1 MSAAREAADMP
12 KRTRKH
18 VVRRI
23 VLRLPDLDHAKTSV
37 LNSLSSP
44 RSRRNYK
51 FAMEQF
57 IDWYCSEPRLA
68 LNRTVVLRFRL
79 HLESLGLA
87 SGTINQRLGAVRRLA
102 YEAADSG
109 LLSPELAA
117 GITRV
122 KGVKQLGWRAGN
134 WLNQDQ
140 ARLLLET
147 ASGQSLRQIRDVA
160 MISILLGCG
169 LRRAELSALRRED
182 IQIRQG
188 HWAIVDLVGKGNHV
202 RTVPMPMWVKEAV
215 ERWLSAA
222 SVASGYVFRAV
233 SRHGTA
239 WGTGISENVVWYVVR
254 SCARRL
260 ELDHLAPHD
269 LRRTCAKLCH
279 VNGGELEQI
288 QFLLGHASVLT
299 TERYLGCK
307 QNLEEPVNDR
317 FGSLFSGGVDSR

>member
-1 MSAAREAADMP
+1 MP
-12 KRTRKH
+12 KRTKKLIPRK
-18 VVRRI
+18 I

-57 IDWYCSEPRLA
+57 ISWYCSEPRLA

-87 SGTINQRLGAVRRLA
+87 AGTINQRLAAVRRLA

-117 GITRV
+117 GIRRV
-122 KGVKQLGWRAGN
+122 KGVKQLGCRAGN
-134 WLNQDQ
+134 WLNREQ

-147 ASGQSLRQIRDVA
+147 SDGESLPSIRDVA

-169 LRRAELSALRRED
+169 LRRAELAALRKED
-182 IQIRQG
+182 IQLRQG
-188 HWAIVDLVGKGNHV
+188 HWAIIDLVGKGNHV
-202 RTVPMPMWVKEAV
+202 RTVPMPSWVKCAV
-215 ERWLSAA
+215 DRWMTSATV
-222 SVASGYVFRAV
+222 SNGRVFRAV
-233 SRHGTA
+233 SRHGTP
-239 WGTGISENVVWYVVR
+239 WGTGLSENVVWYVVR
-254 SCARRL
+254 NCAQRMG
-260 ELDHLAPHD
+260 LDHLAPHD

-317 FGSLFSGGVDSR
+317 FGSLFSRILDSR

>member
-1 MSAAREAADMP
+1 MP
-12 KRTRKH
+12 KRMKKPAPRK
-18 VVRRI
+18 V
-23 VLRLPDLDHAKTSV
+23 VLRLPDLDHAKSAV

-57 IDWYCSEPRLA
+57 ITWYCSEPRLA

-79 HLESLGLA
+79 YLESLGLA
-87 SGTINQRLGAVRRLA
+87 AGTINQRLAAVRRLA
-102 YEAADSG
+102 YEASDSG

-117 GITRV
+117 GIRRV
-122 KGVKQLGWRAGN
+122 KGVKQLGFRTGN
-134 WLNQDQ
+134 WLNREQ
-140 ARLLLET
+140 ARLLLEK
-147 ASGQSLRQIRDVA
+147 SDGDSLRSIRDVA

-169 LRRAELSALRRED
+169 LRRAELSGLRKED
-182 IQIRQG
+182 IQVRQG
-188 HWAIVDLVGKGNHV
+188 HWAIVDLVGKGKHV
-202 RTVPMPMWVKEAV
+202 RTGPMPIWVKDAV
-215 ERWLSAA
+215 GRELTAD
-222 SVASGYVFRAV
+222 SVATGRVFRAV
-233 SRHGTA
+233 SRHGTP
-239 WGTGISENVVWYVVR
+239 WGTGISENVVWYVIR
-254 SCARRL
+254 NCAQRL

-317 FGSLFSGGVDSR
+317 FGPLFSRVLQSR